1 MRTNRFQSTV
11 CRTIL
16 SAELGAVRAEALL
29 IETGADATPAL
40 LPSGPR
46 DLAALSAELQPFVDV
61 YRALQRS
68 LPQARAL
75 ALIRDCVIESGKVS
89 HSSEAGPQA
98 DESQDAPPLN
108 LTSPPEPGFALPA
121 NELEDRFQTAMR
133 FFSCAG
139 ELDHY
144 TPQSVRF
151 FVTQCNWCEAMKRA
165 GAPELIPIFCETDER
180 FMDDHPTHKLVRPTA
195 IGLGDARCDFQFV
208 PRQ

>member
-11 CRTIL
+11 CRSIL
-16 SAELGAVRAEALL
+16 SAELGAERAEALL
-29 IETGADATPAL
+29 IESGADMRPAL

-46 DLAALSAELQPFVDV
+46 DLAALSAELKPFVDV

-68 LPQARAL
+68 MPQARAL
-75 ALIRDCVIESGKVS
+75 ALIRDCVIESGKDS
-89 HSSEAGPQA
+89 HSSEATPQPEPA
-98 DESQDAPPLN
+98 QEAPPLN
-108 LTSPPEPGFALPA
+108 LTSPPKPGFALPGQ
-121 NELEDRFQTAMR
+121 ELERRFQTAMR
-133 FFSCAG
+133 FFSCEG

-165 GAPELIPIFCETDER
+165 SAPELIPIFCETDER

-195 IGLGDARCDFQFV
+195 IGLGGKRCDFQFV
-208 PRQ
+208 PRS